1 MQKFWE
7 IGWANN
13 LNVQKDEIL
22 ITVFFTFIFN
32 VAQKSTWE
40 IGSGYY
46 FYNVT

>member
-32 VAQKSTWE
+32 VAQLYLILTL
-40 IGSGYY
+40 YPLQPR
-46 FYNVT
+46 

>member
-32 VAQKSTWE
+32 VAQLYLTLTL
-40 IGSGYY
+40 YPLQPR
-46 FYNVT
+46 